1 MKKKIFSLVAV
12 LSLGFMACNND
23 GDNTAGTDTT
33 TTTTN
38 TTAGTVTTTGDYS
51 AMADEFQKNSEAGK
65 YRDARSGKNIK
76 ISVDRTTGKKLN
88 VETNEPVTRYIFI
101 DNNEWWVYDEE
112 GNRIR
117 EAKMENDKLVYRG
130 ENNMWVP
137 WDKIKWD
144 EDGSGKY
151 EDDSTKIK
159 IEKDGDMKIKTN
171 DKKVKVEDGKT
182 TVRDNK

>member
-23 GDNTAGTDTT
+23 GDNTAGTD

-65 YRDARSGKNIK
+65 YRDVRTGQNIK
-76 ISVDRTTGKKLN
+76 ISVDRSTGKKMN
-88 VETNEPVTRYIFI
+88 TETNEPLTRYIFI
-101 DNNEWWVYDEE
+101 DNNDWWVYDEE

-117 EAKMENDKLVYRG
+117 EAKMENDKVLYKG
-130 ENNMWVP
+130 EDNSWVE
-137 WDKIKWD
+137 WDKIQWD
-144 EDGSGKY
+144 KDGDGKY
-151 EDDSTKIK
+151 ENDSVKVK
-159 IEKDGDMKIKTN
+159 IEKDGDMKMKTK

-182 TVRDNK
+182 TVKDNN

>member
-1 MKKKIFSLVAV
+1 MKKKIFSLIAV
-12 LSLGFMACNND
+12 LSLGFVACNND
-23 GDNTAGTDTT
+23 ADTT
-33 TTTTN
+33 AEGDTTTTN
-38 TTAGTVTTTGDYS
+38 TTAGTITTTGDYS

-65 YRDARSGKNIK
+65 YRDAKTGKQIS
-76 ISVDRTTGKKLN
+76 ISVDRSTGAKMN
-88 VETNEPVTRYIFI
+88 ATTNEPLTRYIYI
-101 DNNEWWVYDEE
+101 DNDDWWVYDEN

-117 EAKMENDKLVYRG
+117 EAKMENDKLLY
-130 ENNMWVP
+130 MDDSKAWVP

-144 EDGSGKY
+144 EDGEGKY

-182 TVRDNK
+182 KVDDN

>member
-12 LSLGFMACNND
+12 LSLGFAACNND
-23 GDNTAGTDTT
+23 GDNTASED

-38 TTAGTVTTTGDYS
+38 TTTTGTATSTGDYS

-65 YRDARSGKNIK
+65 YRDAQTGKTIK

-88 VETNEPVTRYIFI
+88 VETNEPVRRYIYI
-101 DNNEWWVYDEE
+101 DNDAWWVYDEE

-117 EAKMENDKLVYRG
+117 EAKMENDKIVYKEG
-130 ENNMWVP
+130 DAWVP

-144 EDGSGKY
+144 EDGEGKY

-159 IEKDGDMKIKTN
+159 IEKDGDMKIKKG

-182 TVRDNK
+182 TVKDDN